1 MGQKFDMGAETLGSL
16 RTKTSGSN
24 DELGNLIKQLVQAAA
39 PLEGNFNGAGKAAFD
54 RFKMRADEI
63 TSDLNRS
70 LSAILG
76 GIGGM
81 DTSFREGEQ
90 DMATNASST
99 EGAANFDAAR
109 FGAGR

>member
-1 MGQKFDMGAETLGSL
+1 MKFDMGAETLGTL
-16 RTKTSGSN
+16 GNKTGGSHQ
-24 DELGNLIKQLVQAAA
+24 ELGSLIQQLIQAAA

-54 RFKMRADEI
+54 RFKVRGDEI
-63 TSDLNRS
+63 TADLNQA
-70 LSAILG
+70 LAAILG

-90 DMATNASST
+90 DMASNATSG

>member
-1 MGQKFDMGAETLGSL
+1 MKFDMGAETLGTL
-16 RTKTSGSN
+16 RTKTGGSN
-24 DELGNLIKQLVQAAA
+24 EELGSLIQQLIQAAA

-54 RFKMRADEI
+54 RFKVRGDEI
-63 TSDLNRS
+63 TSDLNRA

-90 DMATNASST
+90 DMASNAGSS

>member
-1 MGQKFDMGAETLGSL
+1 MKFDMGADTLGTL
-16 RTKTSGSN
+16 RTRTSGSN
-24 DELGNLIKQLVQAAA
+24 DELGGLIQQLISAAT
-39 PLEGNFNGAGKAAFD
+39 PLEGSFNGAGKAAFD
-54 RFKMRADEI
+54 RFKFRGDEI
-63 TSDLNRS
+63 TAELNRS
-70 LSAILG
+70 LTAILG

-90 DMATNASST
+90 DMASNATST

>member
-1 MGQKFDMGAETLGSL
+1 MKFDMGSETLGTL
-16 RTKTSGSN
+16 QTKTGGSN
-24 DELGNLIKQLVQAAA
+24 QELGSLIQQLIQAAA

-54 RFKMRADEI
+54 RFKVRGDEI
-63 TSDLNRS
+63 TSDLNRA

-81 DTSFREGEQ
+81 DSSFREGEQ
-90 DMATNASST
+90 DMAANAGST